1 MKRFVLMF
9 IAAFLL
15 FISVNVVAADASTA
29 ASWLDAS
36 KLAQGVVSVSYEV
49 KANVK
54 TKVMIAKGKE
64 NYTYNLTA
72 AQKTEQFP
80 LQLGNGEYKVMVL
93 ENVSG
98 KSYKVVKQETVR
110 LSLQDEKVVY
120 LNSIQNVSWTSTNKA
135 IAKAQE
141 LAKGKKTDEEKVKA
155 VYDFIT
161 SNISYDYSLAANVSS
176 DYLPSIDK
184 TLTSKKD
191 ICYGYSALF
200 AAMLR
205 SLDIPTKLV
214 MGDTEYV
221 DVYHAWNEVYL
232 NGKWVTIDTT
242 VDAGLKKGN
251 KKVEMY
257 KDVKK
262 YTKAKQY

>member
-1 MKRFVLMF
+1 MKKFVLMI
-9 IAAFLL
+9 IAAFVL
-15 FISVNVVAADASTA
+15 FTSVHVVAADASPAT
-29 ASWLDAS
+29 SWLDAS

-72 AQKTEQFP
+72 GKKTEQFP
-80 LQLGNGEYKVMVL
+80 LQLGNGDYKVMVL

-98 KSYKVVKQETVR
+98 KSYKVVKQETVK
-110 LSLQDEKVVY
+110 LNLKDETVIY
-120 LNSIQNVSWTSTNKA
+120 LNSVQNVSWTSTNKA

-155 VYDFIT
+155 IYDFIT
-161 SNISYDYSLAANVSS
+161 SNIAYDYSLAQSVSS
-176 DYLPSIDK
+176 DYLPNIDK
-184 TLTSKKD
+184 TLTTKKD
-191 ICYGYSALF
+191 ICYGYSSLF

-242 VDAGLKKGN
+242 VDAGLKKSN
-251 KKVEMY
+251 KKFEMI